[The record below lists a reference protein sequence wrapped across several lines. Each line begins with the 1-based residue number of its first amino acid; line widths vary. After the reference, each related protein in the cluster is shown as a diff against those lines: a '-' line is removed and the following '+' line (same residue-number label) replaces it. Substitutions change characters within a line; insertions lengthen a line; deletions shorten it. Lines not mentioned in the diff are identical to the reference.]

1 MEILEAI
8 QKNLMSGKYQKV
20 AELTQS
26 ALDSGLAPNTI
37 INDGFIS
44 AMEIVGKRFRAQ
56 EIWVPEVLMA
66 AKSMHMG
73 MDVLAPV
80 IEKAKG
86 QDNIGKMVIGTVQ
99 TDVHDIG
106 KNLVRMMLTGTGF
119 EVVDIG
125 VNVPPQKFVDA
136 AIAEEPDI
144 IGMSAL
150 LSTAIPKV
158 EETVNA
164 LKQAGIKKPFKTII
178 GGAAVSQQ
186 IADDSGAD
194 AYAEEAGIAV
204 EKAKDLMKHVT

>member
-1 MEILEAI
+1 MEILEEI
-8 QKNLMSGKYQKV
+8 QKNLISGKYEKV

-26 ALDSGLAPNTI
+26 ALDSGLAPDTI

-44 AMEIVGKRFRAQ
+44 AMEVVGKRFKAQ

-73 MDVLAPV
+73 MDVLAPL
-80 IEKAKG
+80 IEKGKG
-86 QDNIGKMVIGTVQ
+86 QDNIGKIVIGTVQ

-106 KNLVRMMLTGTGF
+106 KNLVRMILIGTGF

-150 LSTAIPKV
+150 LSTSIPKV
-158 EETVNA
+158 EETVTA
-164 LKQAGIKKPFKTII
+164 LKQAEIKKPFKTII

-204 EKAKDLMKHVT
+204 EKAKDLMKQLT

>member
-1 MEILEAI
+1 MEILEEI
-8 QKNLMSGKYQKV
+8 QKNLISGKYNQV

-26 ALDSGLAPNTI
+26 ALDSGLAPNAI

-44 AMEIVGKRFRAQ
+44 AMEIVGKRFKAQ

-73 MDVLAPV
+73 MDVLAPL
-80 IEKAKG
+80 IEKGKG
-86 QDNIGKMVIGTVQ
+86 QDNIGKIVIGTVQ

-106 KNLVRMMLTGTGF
+106 KNLVRMMLSGTGF

-125 VNVPPQKFVDA
+125 VNMPPQKFVDA

-158 EETVNA
+158 EETVTA

-204 EKAKDLMKHVT
+204 EKAKDLMKQLT